1 MKEKTK
7 KSLKKNLI
15 EYGII
20 AAIFAGLYFTGL
32 HTEVF
37 GFLQRG
43 ILATGLMNPDLEK
56 KEDLAMDNKNL
67 KADFS
72 MSLVNSKGEK
82 VAMEELQG
90 KVIFMNLWATW
101 CPPCV
106 AEMPGINKLYNDVDK
121 DKVAFIMLSLDQDF
135 QKAIDFNEKK
145 GYDFE
150 VYRPNGVIPQMYNS
164 QSIPTTYV
172 IDANGDL
179 VLTHMGMGDYDT
191 QDFKDFLREQY

>member
-1 MKEKTK
+1 MKKKT
-7 KSLKKNLI
+7 KKNLI

-20 AAIFAGLYFTGL
+20 FAIFGGLYITGL
-32 HTEVF
+32 HTEVL

-43 ILATGLMNPDLEK
+43 VLATGLMDPDLDK
-56 KEDLAMDNKNL
+56 SADLAVNDTNS

-72 MSLVNSKGEK
+72 MSLINSKGEK
-82 VAMEELQG
+82 VAMEDLRG

-106 AEMPGINKLYNDVDK
+106 AEMPGINKLYKDVDK

-150 VYRPNGVIPQMYNS
+150 IYRPNGAIPQMYNS

-172 IDANGDL
+172 IDANGNL
-179 VLTHMGMGDYDT
+179 VLTHMGMGDYNT
-191 QDFKDFLREQY
+191 KDFKEFLKEQY